1 MTLVEQKESA
11 VGAVLRSS
19 LSAAQKVREIIRIN
33 KLIGIQ
39 YEQSNGTTLTSLHDD
54 SDHPNAGVTSHSGD
68 ISTV

>member
-39 YEQSNGTTLTSLHDD
+39 YEQSNGTTIAPIHDD
-54 SDHPNAGVTSHSGD
+54 SNHRNAGVARHSRD